1 MVFTPGS
8 LPHLVK
14 EAVKTLLRHH
24 YEIPEGSAIVLK
36 ENQTENAN
44 DVKEIGNEFSTPPTY
59 CVIFKSRLNQNFF
72 KQEAIDLVGKVM
84 KDLSPNAKVEYK
96 NPDLAIIFEI
106 MKSHCCLSVL
116 PKYYKYKKYN
126 LIELATPNVS
136 VRQTDV
142 KSDQD
147 TAVDNQVSCI

>member
-1 MVFTPGS
+1 MIFTPGS

-24 YEIPEGSAIVLK
+24 YEIPEGSEIVSK
-36 ENQTENAN
+36 ENQTEKVN
-44 DVKEIGNEFSTPPTY
+44 DVKEIGNESSTLPTY

-126 LIELATPNVS
+126 LIELASPNAPVG
-136 VRQTDV
+136 QDDV
-142 KSDQD
+142 KSEEDCGKVEQ
-147 TAVDNQVSCI
+147 NSSI